1 LEELRTHFLE
11 NSIGGTKIAFGNFV
25 KFGGRVIMHHGS
37 HLIDEYIY
45 IYIYIGIMHVIVE
58 GVYFPIFYLDNDLP
72 LCGVD
77 DAIVILYNAFRNK
90 PLHIINRKYLMHVLY
105 F

>member
-11 NSIGGTKIAFGNFV
+11 NSTGGTQIAFGNFV
-25 KFGGRVIMHHGS
+25 KFGGGVIMHHGS
-37 HLIDEYIY
+37 HMIDEYL
-45 IYIYIGIMHVIVE
+45 YIGIMHVILE
-58 GVYFPIFYLDNDLP
+58 GAYFPIFYLDNDLQ

-90 PLHIINRKYLMHVLY
+90 PPHIINRKYLMHIL
-105 F
+105 

>member
-11 NSIGGTKIAFGNFV
+11 NSIGGTEIAFGNFV
-25 KFGGRVIMHHGS
+25 KFDGGVIMHHGS
-37 HLIDEYIY
+37 HMIDE
-45 IYIYIGIMHVIVE
+45 YIYIGIMHVIVE
-58 GVYFPIFYLDNDLP
+58 GVYFPIFDLDNDLP

-90 PLHIINRKYLMHVLY
+90 PLHIINRKYLMHILY

>member
-1 LEELRTHFLE
+1 
-11 NSIGGTKIAFGNFV
+11 
-25 KFGGRVIMHHGS
+25 
-37 HLIDEYIY
+37 
-45 IYIYIGIMHVIVE
+45 MHVIVE